1 MASEAFAAIV
11 DFLRETNLLG
21 NPDAT
26 PQELRA
32 AMAGANLLPLADD
45 VVVEPVDAG
54 GVPGEWTRVPGV
66 RDDAALLY
74 LHGGGYVIGSPET
87 HRRVCAT
94 IARGIGAPV
103 LSLDYRLAPE
113 HPYPAAVNDST
124 TAYSYL
130 LDVGVAGLLDEG
142 VAGSGLPPSRI
153 AIAGDSAG
161 GGLTVATLVKLRDEG
176 IAQPGAAVAISPWV
190 DMTMT
195 GDSVHALA
203 DADPLV
209 KPVGLAK
216 MRDWFVGDANP
227 RDPYASPL
235 FADLSDLAPL
245 LIHVGEI
252 ETLLDDS
259 RRLHAAL
266 LAAGGDS
273 TLVVFPEMIHVFHA
287 FADIV
292 PEADAAL
299 GQIVEFVRKHLGI

>member
-11 DFLRETNLLG
+11 EFLRDANLLG
-21 NPDAT
+21 DPDAT

-32 AMAGANLLPLADD
+32 PMAGASAVPLADD
-45 VVVEPVDAG
+45 VVIEPVDAG
-54 GVPGEWTRVPGV
+54 GVPGEWTRVPGL

-87 HRRVCAT
+87 HRRLCAT
-94 IARGIGAPV
+94 IARGTGVPV

-113 HPYPAAVNDST
+113 HPHPCAVEDST
-124 TAYSYL
+124 AAYSFL
-130 LDVGVAGLLDEG
+130 LR
-142 VAGSGLPPSRI
+142 SGIAPSQL
-153 AIAGDSAG
+153 AIGGDSAG

-176 IAQPGAAVAISPWV
+176 IAQPAAAVAISPWV

-195 GDSVHALA
+195 GESMQALA

-216 MRDWFVGDANP
+216 MRDWFVGDASP

-235 FADLSDLAPL
+235 FADLSGLAPL
-245 LIHVGEI
+245 LIHVGEV

-259 RRLHAAL
+259 RRLHAAFVS
-266 LAAGGDS
+266 AGGDS
-273 TLVVFPEMIHVFHA
+273 TLVEFPEMIHVFHA
-287 FADIV
+287 FADMV
-292 PEADAAL
+292 PEADDAI
-299 GQIVEFVRKHLGI
+299 GQIVEFVRKHLAL